1 MQAGLRLLRL
11 GLASQPFRFLC
22 RRSFMPPG
30 GESSGETRLAYVPF
44 PGDWALSGASLS
56 AQWEFSLKQ
65 RKWEL
70 KNLPAIQE
78 TWVRSLSRK
87 DSPGEGNGNPPQY
100 SCLKN
105 PMDREAWKTTGHKE
119 SDMAEVTHTQ
129 GLSESPL
136 FKANKHRKQINSNP
150 LRMVI

>member
-1 MQAGLRLLRL
+1 MRVLTEAKEVGAKESACNTGDL
-11 GLASQPFRFLC
+11 GSIP
-22 RRSFMPPG
+22 
-30 GESSGETRLAYVPF
+30 ESER
-44 PGDWALSGASLS
+44 
-56 AQWEFSLKQ
+56 
-65 RKWEL
+65 
-70 KNLPAIQE
+70 
-78 TWVRSLSRK
+78 
-87 DSPGEGNGNPPQY
+87 SPGEGNGNPPQY

-136 FKANKHRKQINSNP
+136 FKANKHRKQINSKP